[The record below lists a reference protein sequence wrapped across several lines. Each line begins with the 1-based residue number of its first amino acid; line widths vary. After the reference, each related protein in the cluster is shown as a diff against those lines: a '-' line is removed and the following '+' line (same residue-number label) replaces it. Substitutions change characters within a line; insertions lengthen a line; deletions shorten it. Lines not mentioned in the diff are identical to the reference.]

1 MVVRQTHLEVV
12 RWSVLTVKCLVAADS
27 KVVTI
32 LVMAAASNPRVVA
45 MEERMERLPMARA
58 QDLLLMEVMAI
69 LTVVHPLAAVA

>member
-12 RWSVLTVKCLVAADS
+12 RWSVLTVKFLVAADS

-45 MEERMERLPMARA
+45 MEERMERLPMARV

-69 LTVVHPLAAVA
+69 LTVAHPLAAVA